1 MVSSLETKDTAEVII
16 IHVATFTVHVY
27 TVVNMHDI
35 VSILDI
41 YAPSSVTYRN
51 PVGENCWRHWMNLAN
66 SSGLER

>member
-35 VSILDI
+35 VSILGI

-51 PVGENCWRHWMNLAN
+51 PA
-66 SSGLER
+66 